1 MYTMVVN
8 IIPVHK
14 KRDKLDYNIYQSIS
28 LLSNISKILEKIMHI
43 YLTNMFP
50 LIKIRF
56 FQVFEINIPQ
66 TIPSL
71 VSLKLS
77 NQYLTMI
84 SLHDLQKAFDTEEY
98 KILQSKMNHY
108 GIKGIPYEWFES
120 YLTNRQKFAVNKK
133 QFELSSIEF
142 GKTKAEY

>member
-1 MYTMVVN
+1 
-8 IIPVHK
+8 
-14 KRDKLDYNIYQSIS
+14 
-28 LLSNISKILEKIMHI
+28 
-43 YLTNMFP
+43 
-50 LIKIRF
+50 
-56 FQVFEINIPQ
+56 
-66 TIPSL
+66 
-71 VSLKLS
+71 
-77 NQYLTMI
+77 MI